1 MKDEWSEP
9 DERMPRA
16 GVPERGIPHKAW
28 KATKKKAR
36 LVVKSSS
43 IRGHSFVIKGTDSAT
58 GLPGFEQ
65 PCGLT
70 SRCEDLSEL

>member
-1 MKDEWSEP
+1 MNGVSPTKGCQEQV
-9 DERMPRA
+9 
-16 GVPERGIPHKAW
+16 GVPGRGIPHKAW
-28 KATKKKAR
+28 KAMKKKAR

-58 GLPGFEQ
+58 GLPGFER

-70 SRCEDLSEL
+70 SWLHLS